1 MSMVTMQRLG
11 RVLVPL
17 SVVLLAAC
25 QNLPAKKGAA
35 ASAPSA
41 ETTLQATS
49 QGAPVAVYLAD
60 TTQRAGW
67 TPVKI
72 QDGASLYVNPQ
83 PVITRNDLSGVKAGS
98 NKEGQ
103 GLLALDLNDAGK
115 QKVNDITTK
124 NPNKRLALVVGRT
137 MLAAPAYT
145 TPVSAAQL
153 VFPVGTETNAIA
165 AAKAI
170 AGASATPDSSSTVPA
185 PVTPSTGANSPRTT
199 TPAQ

>member
-1 MSMVTMQRLG
+1 MSMATMQGLG
-11 RVLVPL
+11 RILVPL

-25 QNLPAKKGAA
+25 QNLPAKKGAT
-35 ASAPSA
+35 ASTPSA

-60 TTQRAGW
+60 TTERTGW
-67 TPVKI
+67 TPVQI
-72 QDGASLYVNPQ
+72 QNGAALYVNPQ

-98 NKEGQ
+98 NKGGQ

-115 QKVNDITTK
+115 KKVNDITTK

-145 TPVSAAQL
+145 KPVSAAQL

-165 AAKAI
+165 AARAI
-170 AGASATPDSSSTVPA
+170 AGTSATPDASSTAPVSSVPA
-185 PVTPSTGANSPRTT
+185 AGATSPHAT
-199 TPAQ
+199 TPAR

>member
-11 RVLVPL
+11 RILVPL

-25 QNLPAKKGAA
+25 QNLPTKNGTA
-35 ASAPSA
+35 ASTPSA
-41 ETTLQATS
+41 QTTLQATS

-60 TTQRAGW
+60 TTQRTGW
-67 TPVKI
+67 TPVQI
-72 QDGASLYVNPQ
+72 QNGAALYVNPQ
-83 PVITRNDLSGVKAGS
+83 PVITRNDLAGVKAGS

-115 QKVNDITTK
+115 QKVKDITTK

-145 TPVSAAQL
+145 TPVSAPQL
-153 VFPVGTETNAIA
+153 VFPVGTEANAIA
-165 AAKAI
+165 AARAI
-170 AGASATPDSSSTVPA
+170 AGSGATPDAPSKAPSDATSPPA
-185 PVTPSTGANSPRTT
+185 T
-199 TPAQ
+199 TPAH